1 MELNLIKK
9 NTMPNMQNNP
19 NNLYSYNFNQTWQNM
34 QPQAKLINTNMN
46 NMLNILISKT
56 LVNTNSN
63 NNGILKFLSRPI
75 VTIAKKEQIELDKST
90 KIYEEA
96 DFVNFYYEISEL
108 VQKDEKRE
116 NEKKLISLSNHHL
129 KELL

>member
-1 MELNLIKK
+1 MNKF
-9 NTMPNMQNNP
+9 NN
-19 NNLYSYNFNQTWQNM
+19 NVH
-34 QPQAKLINTNMN
+34 
-46 NMLNILISKT
+46 ILSK
-56 LVNTNSN
+56 NTNSN